1 MRGVSIF
8 GGVIRL
14 SIEDSKLRAQD
25 HVEGVA
31 RNGAIHDVVK
41 CFQNDPPVLVLNQ
54 SVTVAEV
61 DGPATGLAIVRQVAD
76 APTLQGYYLCCPQM
90 LRETS
95 LRRRSCPR
103 PFECGLIPA
112 SGRLEKNL
120 EKVAMRPI

>member
-1 MRGVSIF
+1 MAVWLFEHSCSQAATPPQGPGDYLRGVSIF

-41 CFQNDPPVLVLNQ
+41 CFRNDSPVLVLNQ

-61 DGPATGLAIVRQVAD
+61 DGPAAVLAIMRQVAY
-76 APTLQGYYLCCPQM
+76 APTL
-90 LRETS
+90 
-95 LRRRSCPR
+95 
-103 PFECGLIPA
+103 
-112 SGRLEKNL
+112 
-120 EKVAMRPI
+120 

>member
-1 MRGVSIF
+1 MSIF

-41 CFQNDPPVLVLNQ
+41 CFRNDSPVLVLNQ

-61 DGPATGLAIVRQVAD
+61 DGPAAGLAIVRQVAG
-76 APTLQGYYLCCPQM
+76 APALRGYYLLPADAARDFLEAKKLPET
-90 LRETS
+90 LRVWTNTCLGET
-95 LRRRSCPR
+95 
-103 PFECGLIPA
+103 
-112 SGRLEKNL
+112 
-120 EKVAMRPI
+120 